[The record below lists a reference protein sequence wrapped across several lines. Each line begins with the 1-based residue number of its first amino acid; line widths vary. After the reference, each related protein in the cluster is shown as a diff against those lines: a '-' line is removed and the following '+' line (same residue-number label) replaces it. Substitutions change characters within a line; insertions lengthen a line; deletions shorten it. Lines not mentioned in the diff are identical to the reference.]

1 MFADV
6 KSKAEAYELSKTA
19 KEELESVA
27 DEVSWL
33 EQFPKRWVI
42 VILCFTAF
50 LLCNM
55 DRVSFHALQFAST
68 TTQVKHSHH
77 II

>member
-1 MFADV
+1 MIEAAAVDSL
-6 KSKAEAYELSKTA
+6 KSTEGEAVLASP
-19 KEELESVA
+19 
-27 DEVSWL
+27 WW

-55 DRVSFHALQFAST
+55 DGVSAFKISFLF
-68 TTQVKHSHH
+68 
-77 II
+77 